1 MTAMSANR
9 RNNDKRDLTAA
20 EKAQLKI
27 FIVGLC
33 GENGKLTEEIIK
45 KTIVESKRLYPRKH
59 CCPSHVKAIMDNKKK
74 APFKKAQ
81 EVTVYNMIALKMK
94 AVQRHNKDAV
104 LTAAIA
110 QSIID
115 AVKLKPELE
124 YDKRFC
130 TEVTIA
136 FLWANPPAPC
146 RTEEMQSE
154 FLRKKNEGKA
164 KIQAEKDEEKARQ
177 LKIDQLCDEARSL
190 WNRGNRSVK
199 LLFFTPSIVLS
210 LKLSVISTSI
220 PYISILTLLNICF
233 VFNNVNRLLPVT
245 EQSKAFQP
253 DDNSRNAEGEDAD
266 DKAGKDGEEDDDS
279 FFEDNTVCVP
289 TNEISVLAEN
299 VVNESLILITRLNA
313 DESLYNS
320 KTFDAHCAIDDMNER
335 LLRFYYAFEWAKL
348 KSDANRKQ
356 KEGSRDEFEKHRRDK
371 NFSDPINNS
380 RYGPKR
386 DRKPKLLNNAA
397 DLKGGV
403 DGAQRSFYK
412 HCKTI
417 QRDTERLNGR
427 ANEFLK
433 RKREQVEANDDNGNG
448 NADIS
453 FEPVLEDKVELKA
466 LEEEIMGYYDKMSAA
481 LDKRHAL
488 VTVNERIKEAETIA
502 ICVLPITKRQRL
514 KNVSFRAGR
523 EDVFRDKIISNLFVS
538 SCGNAKKQEVDKSHQ
553 TPYKDQKQSKYT
565 LSMSDSKQ

>member
-124 YDKRFC
+124 YDKRVC

-190 WNRGNRSVK
+190 WNRGNR
-199 LLFFTPSIVLS
+199 
-210 LKLSVISTSI
+210 
-220 PYISILTLLNICF
+220 
-233 VFNNVNRLLPVT
+233 LLPVT

-253 DDNSRNAEGEDAD
+253 DDNSRNAEGEETD
-266 DKAGKDGEEDDDS
+266 DEAGKDGEEDDDS

-371 NFSDPINNS
+371 NFSDPINNP

-565 LSMSDSKQ
+565 LSMSDSNQ